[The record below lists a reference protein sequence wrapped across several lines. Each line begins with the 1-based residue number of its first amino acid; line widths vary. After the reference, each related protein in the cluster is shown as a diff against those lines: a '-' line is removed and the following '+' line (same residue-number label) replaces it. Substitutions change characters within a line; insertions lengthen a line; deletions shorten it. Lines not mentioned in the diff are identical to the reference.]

1 MKSIFK
7 AFYFF
12 VVFFVLSIQ
21 VYSQTQG
28 TKPNIIVILAD
39 DLGYAD
45 VSFNRDPSFPAD
57 RGIINTPHLDALAAT
72 GIIMKNAHVVH
83 PFCGPSRVA
92 LLTGIYPHR
101 IGAQYNLQNNITS
114 TLGVPQSEVYFSKVL
129 QDEGYNTSAIGKW
142 HLGYESGK
150 YQPLD
155 RGFDHFFG
163 FLGGGK
169 NYFESIYEDSFYNR
183 LGGANPVT
191 NEYQDPLQR
200 NRDYVAQNEYSNAAN
215 EDYLTDVLTDNA
227 IQYIADKKGDA
238 NPFFM
243 YLAYNA
249 PHTPLQATDAEIAA
263 FRAANPNF
271 ENNLRNSSYLINS
284 DPVTNLATQAEKDAK
299 IEEFVEARLIYA
311 TMTVNMD
318 NNIGRVVTELKK
330 NINDFNNT
338 VIIFLS
344 DNGGYRWSKG
354 ADNFPLQQQKGSV
367 LEGGHKVPMFVSWPN
382 QISTPSTYNYQ
393 VSSLDI
399 YPTLVNLAGGTIPSG
414 KKIDGLDFMDKI
426 IAGQR
431 VRADNKPLYAIR
443 PQDGFHNGGMVS
455 YPWKIVKTGNNGNWK
470 LYNIL
475 NDPGESTDVRSS
487 EANAEQIISDLLD
500 EAETLFYDFKDVKPA
515 WFDNDG
521 NGAGHPHSAEWNDG
535 TLPNYTRLFERSFV
549 RNDNFPLSDQNNSGN
564 WTLNTEISDEFDAVS
579 LDEDKWLIQGKNGEY
594 QSNFIGRSPAQF
606 STGNA
611 ILENGKLKIL
621 TKWEPSYNFTN
632 DANGNLLGVYEG
644 VSKPITT
651 AAVISKKQF
660 QYGYMEIKSK
670 AANAEVTSSFWT
682 TGPGGGQPGAS
693 ELDMFEQFGGHKSND
708 AWKKRLKFNIISWD
722 NNNAIKQ
729 AATAAGQ
736 SVGTTHTRNIQADD
750 NTADDFHVYGF
761 EWTADYIKVYIDGVL
776 HPDGTILKS
785 VITNNGAEPDRWV
798 TDVPYWV
805 WLDSETFPW
814 LGLPDAA
821 DLTTPAEY
829 QIEYIRVWEKQ
840 IPSVAKPTKL
850 TPGDAAIIGYKA
862 AGGNVG
868 EVAYV
873 VFKDINI
880 GTIISFSN
888 RGWKNDGSFREGG
901 SGPYGID
908 DVFSWTA
915 TDTHTA
921 GTIFKLGSNGKV
933 TTVIAGVETEVG
945 TTVQTFGSDGD
956 WDLSPDGDTV
966 LMYNGNSDTHPSD
979 NSSLWVTGLNFDGKS
994 NAAGWGVGGGN
1005 AVSDLPT
1012 VLVGY
1017 NIDVTGG
1024 DFNLNLYDIN
1034 HGVYTGGVTGN
1045 PVTMRSSIHNYTNWT
1060 LNEST
1065 AYNLWDNDV
1074 SVSANNG
1081 NIILGEFTL
1090 LASTTN
1096 GVWENSVTW
1105 GGTMPSRGDT
1115 KRISSDITIN
1125 SNIISDGGITLT
1137 GGSLTV
1143 KTGSSL
1149 TLNANLVTN
1158 NGLILEAG
1166 AQIIVTG
1173 NSTGSLQYRRTLTA
1187 TDNGADA
1194 NKEGW
1199 FSVSPPVSGEALN
1212 TAWADANLLA
1222 SGTGGNRGLATYTES
1237 NNSWAYFNG
1246 TATTFTAGKG
1256 YIVKRTENGT
1266 VTFEGTVNTN
1276 NAGVNVPVTNNED
1289 GFNLLGNP
1297 YTANISSVTFIA
1309 DNTSDLANQLIW
1321 VWTDN
1326 GNTYNTYNNSSNF
1339 DLAPGQAFF
1348 VRANKSTTL
1357 NFAESNQKTGA
1368 DSFQKSS
1375 KSKIKLTVLNGKTH
1389 RYAEVYYLDNATK
1402 GFDRGYDGEVFGGIA
1417 DSFSLYTHLLE
1428 NNQGKNY
1435 QIQAL
1440 PNSDI
1445 ETMVVPVG
1453 LKLGKDAEITF
1464 KLEADNIPAGLKV
1477 FLEDRQEGV
1486 FTQLD
1491 VVDAAYKVSLNKSSD
1506 EVGRFY
1512 LHTSAKSA
1520 LSTDNINLQGVSIY
1534 QSNKSTLKVTGLKT
1548 GKSTIS
1554 IVNILGKQ
1562 ITNSSFNTTNG
1573 NKEIQLPNMASGV
1586 YFVQLTNNEGKLI
1599 KKIIL

>member
-169 NYFESIYEDSFYNR
+169 NYFESVYEDSFYNR
-183 LGGANPVT
+183 LGGSNPVT

-200 NRDYVAQNEYSNAAN
+200 NRNYVDRAEYSNAAN

-227 IQYIADKKGDA
+227 IQYIADNKGSAD
-238 NPFFM
+238 PFFM

-249 PHTPLQATDAEIAA
+249 PHTPMQATDAEVAQ
-263 FRAANPNF
+263 FKVDNPNF
-271 ENNLRNSSYLINS
+271 ESLVRGSTYLTQSN
-284 DPVTNLATQAEKDAK
+284 PVNKLATQAEKDALVD
-299 IEEFVEARLIYA
+299 ELVEDRIIYA

-318 NNIGRVVTELKK
+318 KNIGRVVAELKK

-344 DNGGYRWSKG
+344 DNGGKRYKAG
-354 ADNFPLQQQKGSV
+354 AVNYPLDEGKGSV
-367 LEGGHKVPMFVSWPN
+367 NEGGHKVPMFVSWPDK
-382 QISTPSTYNYQ
+382 ILSSSTYDFQ
-393 VSSLDI
+393 ISSLDI
-399 YPTLVNLAGGTIPSG
+399 YPTLVNLAGGTIPAG
-414 KKIDGLDFMDKI
+414 KKIDGADFMDKI
-426 IAGQR
+426 IANQKI
-431 VRADNKPLYAIR
+431 RADDKPLFAIR
-443 PQDGFHNGGMVS
+443 PQLGFHQGGLAS
-455 YPWKIVKTGNNGNWK
+455 YPWKIVKTANGAWK

-475 NDPGESTDVRSS
+475 TDPGETTDVRSS
-487 EANAEQIISDLLD
+487 EANAEQIISNLLD
-500 EAETLFYDFKDVKPA
+500 EGEALFSEFKDVKPA
-515 WFDNDG
+515 WYDNDG
-521 NGAGHPHSAEWNDG
+521 DGSGHPHLASWNDG
-535 TLPNYTRLFERSFV
+535 TLPNYVGLFERPFTTPT
-549 RNDNFPLSDQNNSGN
+549 N
-564 WTLNTEISDEFDAVS
+564 EITIAGTTNAEEDGTDGVFTVS
-579 LDEDKWLIQGKNGEY
+579 LPNGTNATEDITISYTVGGTATEGSDYTTIL
-594 QSNFIGRSPAQF
+594 RSI
-606 STGNA
+606 T
-611 ILENGKLKIL
+611 
-621 TKWEPSYNFTN
+621 
-632 DANGNLLGVYEG
+632 
-644 VSKPITT
+644 ITT
-651 AAVISKKQF
+651 GTNSSQIIIDALADVINESTETVTITLQ
-660 QYGYMEIKSK
+660 S
-670 AANAEVTSSFWT
+670 AN
-682 TGPGGGQPGAS
+682 
-693 ELDMFEQFGGHKSND
+693 
-708 AWKKRLKFNIISWD
+708 I
-722 NNNAIKQ
+722 
-729 AATAAGQ
+729 
-736 SVGTTHTRNIQADD
+736 GTVN
-750 NTADDFHVYGF
+750 
-761 EWTADYIKVYIDGVL
+761 
-776 HPDGTILKS
+776 
-785 VITNNGAEPDRWV
+785 
-798 TDVPYWV
+798 
-805 WLDSETFPW
+805 
-814 LGLPDAA
+814 
-821 DLTTPAEY
+821 TTPASIDITGEN
-829 QIEYIRVWEKQ
+829 
-840 IPSVAKPTKL
+840 SGPTL
-850 TPGDAAIIGYKA
+850 LSAGDAAILGFKA
-862 AGGNVG
+862 ASGNIG
-868 EVAYV
+868 EVAFV
-873 VFKDINI
+873 ILKDINT
-880 GTIISFSN
+880 GTSISFSN
-888 RGWKNDGSFREGG
+888 RGWNTDGSFNLGG
-901 SGPYGID
+901 GNPFGID
-908 DVFSWTA
+908 DVFSWIT
-915 TDTHTA
+915 TDFYAA
-921 GTIFKLGSNGKV
+921 GTIFKLGRNGKV
-933 TTVIAGVETEVG
+933 TTVLSGVETEVG

-956 WDLSPDGDTV
+956 WDVSPAGDSV
-966 LMYNGNSDTHPSD
+966 LMYNGNTDAHPAD
-979 NSSLWVTGLNFDGKS
+979 NSTLWITGLNTDGKS
-994 NAAGWGVGGGN
+994 GAAGWASGGGN
-1005 AVSDLPT
+1005 AFCDLPNA
-1012 VLVGY
+1012 LIGFD
-1017 NIDVTGG
+1017 IDVTGG
-1024 DFNLNLYDIN
+1024 DDTLNKWDKDY
-1034 HGVYTGGVTGN
+1034 GVYNGN
-1045 PVTMRSSIHNYTNWT
+1045 ASGKPAIIRASINNHINWI
-1060 LNEST
+1060 LNDATE
-1065 AYNLWDNDV
+1065 YNLWDNDV
-1074 SVSANNG
+1074 IVNANNG
-1081 NIILGEFTL
+1081 NINFGKVTE
-1090 LASTTN
+1090 LATST
-1096 GVWENSVTW
+1096 GGQWENSNTW
-1105 GGTMPSRGDT
+1105 GGTMPSRGVV
-1115 KRISSDITIN
+1115 KEINSNITIN

-1389 RYAEVYYLDNATK
+1389 RYAEVYYLDNTTK